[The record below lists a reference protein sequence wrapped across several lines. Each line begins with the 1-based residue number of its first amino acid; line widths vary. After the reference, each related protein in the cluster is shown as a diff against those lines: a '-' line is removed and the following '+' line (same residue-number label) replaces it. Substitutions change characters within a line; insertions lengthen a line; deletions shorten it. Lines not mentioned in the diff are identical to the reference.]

1 MTGMFSGFLC
11 PAAERAPGKDC
22 FDGDEQ
28 ERRFQE
34 LIRERNRLLKECAVL
49 RQENAD
55 LKQVLAFV
63 RETVCATDEL
73 YRE

>member
-1 MTGMFSGFLC
+1 M
-11 PAAERAPGKDC
+11 PAAERAPGKDR

-28 ERRFQE
+28 ERRLQE

-55 LKQVLAFV
+55 LKQVLPFV
-63 RETVCATDEL
+63 RASVCATAEL